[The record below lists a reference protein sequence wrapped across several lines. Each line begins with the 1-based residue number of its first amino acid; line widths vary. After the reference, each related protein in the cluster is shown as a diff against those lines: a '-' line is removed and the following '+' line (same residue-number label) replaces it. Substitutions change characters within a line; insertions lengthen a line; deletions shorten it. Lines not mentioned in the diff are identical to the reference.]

1 MEPTYPPKSD
11 LSARIAA
18 LEAEQARLQARCQQ
32 LQQDHKRLQSR
43 YQNLSAQMSATQAQL
58 QQAEES
64 LRQQFEQFSA
74 LRAMDALVTAN
85 LGLMPLLRFFVEQ
98 VAFLLHVDAAAVL
111 LCDPQART
119 LTFAVGHGFRTQG
132 ITHSCVSLGEGRAG
146 QAAQEHCL
154 DFVPDLRAAS
164 TTFTRAGLIAGE
176 DFVAYFVIPLL
187 AKNQVKG
194 VLEIF
199 HRGELEPSR
208 EWLETLEMLA
218 GHMAIA
224 MDNAMLF
231 QELQQANA
239 ELVGAYDATIEGWAR
254 ALELRDKETE
264 GHSRRVTEMTM
275 RLARKL
281 GMSAAEL
288 THVRRGA
295 ILHDIGKM
303 GIPDAILLKPGPLT
317 EEERK
322 VMCQH
327 PVYAHEWLWPIQFLR
342 PALAIPY
349 SHHEKWDGT
358 GYPQGLQGPQI
369 PLEARIFAIVDV
381 WDALNSDRPYR
392 PRWDQ
397 DRIYR
402 HIQSLAG
409 THFDPELVE
418 VFLSVMAEGES
429 QEQANELREAA

>member
-154 DFVPDLRAAS
+154 DFVPD
-164 TTFTRAGLIAGE
+164 
-176 DFVAYFVIPLL
+176 FVIPLL

-231 QELQQANA
+231 QEL
-239 ELVGAYDATIEGWAR
+239 
-254 ALELRDKETE
+254 
-264 GHSRRVTEMTM
+264 
-275 RLARKL
+275 
-281 GMSAAEL
+281 
-288 THVRRGA
+288 
-295 ILHDIGKM
+295 
-303 GIPDAILLKPGPLT
+303 
-317 EEERK
+317 
-322 VMCQH
+322 
-327 PVYAHEWLWPIQFLR
+327 
-342 PALAIPY
+342 
-349 SHHEKWDGT
+349 
-358 GYPQGLQGPQI
+358 
-369 PLEARIFAIVDV
+369 
-381 WDALNSDRPYR
+381 
-392 PRWDQ
+392 
-397 DRIYR
+397 
-402 HIQSLAG
+402 
-409 THFDPELVE
+409 
-418 VFLSVMAEGES
+418 
-429 QEQANELREAA
+429 